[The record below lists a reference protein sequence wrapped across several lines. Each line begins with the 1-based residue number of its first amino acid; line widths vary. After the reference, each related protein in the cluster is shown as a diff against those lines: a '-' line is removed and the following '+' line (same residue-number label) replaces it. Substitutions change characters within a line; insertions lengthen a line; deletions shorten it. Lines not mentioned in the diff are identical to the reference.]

1 MAQSDILRLTD
12 ANLTQSAFVLYTTPV
27 SSDNG
32 LSIKFDFYSYQG
44 TGADGICF
52 IIFDGS
58 QTPQKAGGFGG
69 SLGYAPFQ
77 TNATTIQ
84 PGIVGGYLGIGLD
97 EYGNFSNA
105 SDGRVDGVGFR
116 SDAVAVRGS
125 VATNYKYLTGTD
137 TLPSSLDNP
146 GPTAT
151 QANSKRTAEI
161 DLSPTGVL
169 SVKVDLN
176 ADGDFLD
183 AGEAAITNYDVVNKG
198 QNGALP
204 ASFKFGFG
212 ASTGNNTNIHEVG
225 NFNVR
230 TFNGTPI
237 AGNFS
242 DKIVIIGTDG
252 SDKPPSSSTD
262 DTIKA
267 GAGNDIVTGQAGSDI
282 LVGGAGSDTN
292 TGGTGADRFAFSGP
306 SRAVALRD
314 STLRSLDRITDFRF
328 LEKDKFQ
335 LDSDD
340 NLQTLGD
347 LPRRLFNSGRE
358 KGSLLKAARSAY
370 ADKDQKRRGNQKLL
384 ANEAVFFKLGN
395 RTFLSVNDSK
405 AVFSSSNDLLVEVSG
420 IQFKTGDA
428 KLGKLKVA
436 DYFI

>member
-1 MAQSDILRLTD
+1 LLSLIKWQSDASKSWWLWRFIRLCT
-12 ANLTQSAFVLYTTPV
+12 
-27 SSDNG
+27 
-32 LSIKFDFYSYQG
+32 
-44 TGADGICF
+44 
-52 IIFDGS
+52 
-58 QTPQKAGGFGG
+58 
-69 SLGYAPFQ
+69 FQ
-77 TNATTIQ
+77 TSATTIQ

-105 SDGRVDGVGFR
+105 TDGRVGGVGAQ
-116 SDAVAVRGS
+116 SDSIAVRGS
-125 VATNYKYLTGTD
+125 AATNYKYLTGTG

-146 GPTAT
+146 GPIAT
-151 QANSKRTAEI
+151 QANSKRTAQI
-161 DLSPTGVL
+161 DLSPTGDL

-183 AGEAAITNYDVVNKG
+183 AGEAAITNYNVIAAG
-198 QNGALP
+198 NGALP
-204 ASFKFGFG
+204 ESFKFGFG

-237 AGNFS
+237 AGNFT
-242 DKIVIIGTDG
+242 DKIIIIGTDG
-252 SDKPPSSSTD
+252 ADKPPSSSTD
-262 DTIKA
+262 DTVKA

-282 LVGGAGSDTN
+282 LVGGAGSDTS

-328 LEKDKFQ
+328 SEKDKFQ

-347 LPRRLFNSGRE
+347 LPRRLFNSGKE
-358 KGSLLKAARSAY
+358 QGSLLKASRSAY

-405 AVFSSSNDLLVEVSG
+405 AAFSSSNDLLVEVSG

-436 DYFI
+436 DYFV